1 MFFDNLT
8 GDQNLQWLQKG
19 LAEMFIRALSQSRY
33 LSILST
39 DRLIEILNRVSNEHA
54 IENSNLKLASLVAR
68 EANVEAIL
76 VGNISKD
83 GDLLKINVQLK
94 EPFQGRV
101 LKEESI
107 KGRGMEKILQMVDDL
122 SQKIRQDLQVTL
134 DQAEPGKSLSEITT
148 NSLEAWRHYTNG
160 IDFVNKFLI
169 RDAIEQFQKAVELD
183 SMFLSAYL
191 RLWGL
196 TLNEKMVVETDQVY
210 QKVLSLKDRATKQ
223 EQFEIELIQARR
235 KDDIKKLFELHKNRL
250 RDYPDDR
257 DANYAMAILYYGINN
272 HAKAIDYLKK
282 TIEIDPKHKLATNQ
296 LGYEYA
302 LTGDFKQAIQT
313 LKRYRQLV
321 PDEPNPYDSIGEIYS
336 WMGDFKTAEKYFKK
350 AIEINDQFVVAREH
364 LSEIYLD
371 QGAYE
376 KGLKVMFKFLETSPE
391 GIVKIKTYNNIAFT
405 FWRLGKI
412 DQAIHYFKKSLDE
425 NVFQYWATKQLQ
437 LLYAEKGDTSKAK
450 DVLENAYRTIQQQLD
465 SEELIKQYY
474 SVLTQFSLNDT
485 LYIDDTIQLCKQVV
499 EKVDNPVSELRCRFF
514 LSLLYIKS
522 KRYKELEQLWKS
534 SDPLAL
540 INLYKDVRSIGF
552 YNLWKYY
559 DLFNE
564 YYYQNIERGIQYYN
578 QMIKLSQESA
588 ARQFE
593 VGFRMLLSDLYRYS
607 GDEANSGYQL
617 KMTGMP
623 AEEKWLVIGP
633 FDNKNGFN
641 KKFPP
646 EKQIKLEKEYFQKG
660 QHISWQHADDGVTDG
675 FIYLSKI
682 FNDTKWTVG
691 YGLIYVY
698 SPHAR
703 KAQIRLGTDEGAKL
717 WFNDTEIWRINHRRI
732 AVIGDNIIHID
743 LKKGLNKVLIKVCNR
758 SGDSGFYFRVTNQKG
773 DGFPDIYFIAA
784 DQIVAS

>member
-1 MFFDNLT
+1 MRYKFYLMAVFTLIVVFMTCEQDSDKRRIKLSKNASNNSQEQQLTTTIHLDAKEQRSIAVMFFDNLT

-160 IDFVNKFLI
+160 IDLVNKFLI

-196 TLNEKMVVETDQVY
+196 TLNEKMVVEADQIY

-282 TIEIDPKHKLATNQ
+282 TIEIDPN
-296 LGYEYA
+296 
-302 LTGDFKQAIQT
+302 
-313 LKRYRQLV
+313 
-321 PDEPNPYDSIGEIYS
+321 
-336 WMGDFKTAEKYFKK
+336 
-350 AIEINDQFVVAREH
+350 
-364 LSEIYLD
+364 
-371 QGAYE
+371 
-376 KGLKVMFKFLETSPE
+376 
-391 GIVKIKTYNNIAFT
+391 
-405 FWRLGKI
+405 
-412 DQAIHYFKKSLDE
+412 FKKSLDE

-646 EKQIKLEKEYFQKG
+646 EKQIKLEEEYFQKG

-784 DQIVAS
+784 NQIVAS

>member
-1 MFFDNLT
+1 M
-8 GDQNLQWLQKG
+8 
-19 LAEMFIRALSQSRY
+19 
-33 LSILST
+33 
-39 DRLIEILNRVSNEHA
+39 
-54 IENSNLKLASLVAR
+54 
-68 EANVEAIL
+68 
-76 VGNISKD
+76 
-83 GDLLKINVQLK
+83 
-94 EPFQGRV
+94 
-101 LKEESI
+101 
-107 KGRGMEKILQMVDDL
+107 
-122 SQKIRQDLQVTL
+122 
-134 DQAEPGKSLSEITT
+134 
-148 NSLEAWRHYTNG
+148 EAWRHYTNG
-160 IDFVNKFLI
+160 IDLVNKFLI

-210 QKVLSLKDRATKQ
+210 QKVLSLKDRATRQ

-282 TIEIDPKHKLATNQ
+282 TIEIDPN
-296 LGYEYA
+296 
-302 LTGDFKQAIQT
+302 
-313 LKRYRQLV
+313 
-321 PDEPNPYDSIGEIYS
+321 
-336 WMGDFKTAEKYFKK
+336 
-350 AIEINDQFVVAREH
+350 
-364 LSEIYLD
+364 
-371 QGAYE
+371 
-376 KGLKVMFKFLETSPE
+376 
-391 GIVKIKTYNNIAFT
+391 
-405 FWRLGKI
+405 
-412 DQAIHYFKKSLDE
+412 FKKSLDE

-437 LLYAEKGDTSKAK
+437 LLYAEKGDISKAK

-646 EKQIKLEKEYFQKG
+646 EKQIKLEEEYFQKG

-784 DQIVAS
+784 NQIVAS